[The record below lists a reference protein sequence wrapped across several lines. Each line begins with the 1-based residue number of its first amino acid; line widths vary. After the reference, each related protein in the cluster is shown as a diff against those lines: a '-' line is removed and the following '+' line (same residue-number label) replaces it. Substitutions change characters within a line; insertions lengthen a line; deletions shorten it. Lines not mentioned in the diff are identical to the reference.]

1 MFKGVKKET
10 ASPSSF
16 DVILGKTAEFTG
28 SIKSEGSIRFDGT
41 GTGDIVSQGDV
52 LMGAGSTLVGNIEA
66 HNVEISGE
74 VHGNIKAAGAFRIF
88 ESGILF
94 GDISVSSFVIDEGG
108 VFEGQCHINTKGIKQ
123 VLPTKQNHTSKP
135 TLDSK
140 PEPKKPETLEKFDKV
155 EDKDKDRNKNNNN
168 NNNNNSNNHQNNNAE
183 KKTLA

>member
-1 MFKGVKKET
+1 MFKGIKKEQS
-10 ASPSSF
+10 SPSSF

-74 VHGNIKAAGAFRIF
+74 VHGNIKASGAFRIF

-123 VLPTKQNHTSKP
+123 VLPTKQPNYTTKP
-135 TLDSK
+135 NLDAK
-140 PEPKKPETLEKFDKV
+140 PDQKKTDGAEKLDKL
-155 EDKDKDRNKNNNN
+155 DNKNT
-168 NNNNNSNNHQNNNAE
+168 E

>member
-41 GTGDIVSQGDV
+41 GSGDIVSQGDV

-74 VHGNIKAAGAFRIF
+74 VHGNIKASGAFRIF

-108 VFEGQCHINTKGIKQ
+108 VFEGQCHINTKGVKQ
-123 VLPTKQNHTSKP
+123 VLPTKQNHTPKP
-135 TLDSK
+135 TLDTK
-140 PEPKKPETLEKFDKV
+140 PEQKKSDSPEKFDKF
-155 EDKDKDRNKNNNN
+155 EDKDRNKNNNN
-168 NNNNNSNNHQNNNAE
+168 NNNHQNNNAE

>member
-1 MFKGVKKET
+1 MFKGVKKEQS
-10 ASPSSF
+10 SPSSF

-74 VHGNIKAAGAFRIF
+74 VHGNVKATGAFRIF

-123 VLPTKQNHTSKP
+123 VLPNKQRNTPRP
-135 TLDSK
+135 TLDTK
-140 PEPKKPETLEKFDKV
+140 PEPKKNDSPDKFDKS
-155 EDKDKDRNKNNNN
+155 EDKNKNNHHNINSSNN
-168 NNNNNSNNHQNNNAE
+168 NPQNNNSE